1 MILMI
6 CMNVGLGAVAQIPD
20 QPLSIDNNCY
30 YNSNLN
36 DVSQFDSSNLE
47 DIRDE
52 ILQPTN
58 MTSSGEGDGL
68 PLNNFTNPIESAAR
82 QLEIIL
88 SFFTGGYVINTVANV
103 TLGCTV
109 TCDQA
114 LVDGKCAVGNG
125 ANFVY
130 TPNTP
135 LAMWQTFSAAF
146 QIIVIVLLLTT
157 IVHLLRGSTLFS
169 PHS

>member
-6 CMNVGLGAVAQIPD
+6 CLNAGLGAIAQVPD

-30 YNSNLN
+30 YNSNVN
-36 DVSQFDSSNLE
+36 DVSQFEAGNLE

-52 ILQPTN
+52 LLVPSN

-68 PLNNFTNPIESAAR
+68 PLNNFTQATETLMR
-82 QLEIIL
+82 QLEIAM

-103 TLGCTV
+103 TMGCTV
-109 TCDQA
+109 SCDQA
-114 LVDGKCAVGNG
+114 LVDGKCPIGNG

-135 LAMWQTFSAAF
+135 LAMWQIFSAVF
-146 QIIVIVLLLTT
+146 QIVVMVLLLFT
-157 IVHLLRGSTLFS
+157 IIHLIRSSSLLS
-169 PHS
+169 PHT